1 LGERQGEIGE
11 RRLIFSGLARWPAR
25 DRPALGESDMY
36 AGDASLLDTA
46 GRLLMVAFFLAVGLR
61 NLQRQHID
69 DHVKRLTNFKAPFP
83 VLTFWTGQGMEFVGC
98 ALVLLNWHAAIGVL
112 LLLVFTIVASALL
125 LRFWEVQGAMRTG
138 MQNGMLANVGVVG
151 GLLLLLQHV
160 R

>member
-1 LGERQGEIGE
+1 
-11 RRLIFSGLARWPAR
+11 
-25 DRPALGESDMY
+25 MY
-36 AGDASLLDTA
+36 YQDASWLDTA

-61 NLQRQHID
+61 NLQQVHVE

-83 VLTFWTGQGMEFVGC
+83 RITFWVGQAMEFVGC
-98 ALVLLNWHAAIGVL
+98 ALVLFNWYPAVGVV

-125 LRFWEVQGAMRTG
+125 LRFWEVEGPMRTG
-138 MQNGMLANVGVVG
+138 MQNGMLANIGIVG